1 LQGSA
6 SVPGSVH
13 LTIQPGT
20 RIEGDAA
27 TRGALIIQRG
37 GRIFATGT
45 RLEPIVFTCNAVT
58 KAPGCW
64 GGLVLNGFSLLNND
78 QTGNPIICCPQK
90 PTIGAPGGYG
100 GCLVQDTSG
109 TLSYVR
115 VEYGGMPLSTGA
127 PATPSLA
134 LLGAGSGTVIDKV
147 QIHGSA
153 GDGLFVSGGTV
164 NLRYVASTASA
175 LAGLAWEDGWVG
187 KGQFVFVQQ
196 GMGMGDGL
204 RGLNW
209 A

>member
-45 RLEPIVFTCNAVT
+45 RLEPIVFTCNAPSKT
-58 KAPGCW
+58 PGCW

-78 QTGNPIICCPQK
+78 QTGNPIIGCPEK
-90 PTIGAPGGYG
+90 PSIGNSGVYG
-100 GCLVQDTSG
+100 GLPVWETQGPS
-109 TLSYVR
+109 LHRR
-115 VEYGGMPLSTGA
+115 VEYGGMPLSTGE
-127 PATPSLA
+127 PATPGLA

-153 GDGLFVSGGTV
+153 GDGLFISGGTT